1 MTTAQTSNRHSQQ
14 LRKEAQIYANITF
27 VLDKLEAD
35 RNIEPFAN
43 LLESVLGNEVAFAL
57 RALVKISETST
68 VPDLNAQLVRNTV
81 IFKENLKLILNS
93 LGSLISR
100 HHLD

>member
-1 MTTAQTSNRHSQQ
+1 MQREHTSNEHSLQ

-35 RNIEPFAN
+35 RNIDAFAE
-43 LLESVLGNEVAFAL
+43 LLEFVLGNEVAFAL
-57 RALVKISETST
+57 KSLMKIGETSAI
-68 VPDLNAQLVRNTV
+68 PDLNAQLVRNTV

-93 LGSLISR
+93 LGLVIS
-100 HHLD
+100 